1 MGWWPFSR
9 KNKGE
14 YDCDTDTTE
23 SFVSSDSLSSDSSDY
38 DNENDNENDGNG
50 ARMVFSGQQFRAGHN
65 PRPNDKFIAIMG
77 VTGSGKSSF
86 ISLLTGGQAKVGS
99 GLEAYTRNTDV
110 YAYTFAPGQTVY
122 LIDTPGFNDTYR
134 DDTKI
139 LVEITSWLTSSYNNK
154 VNLNGVIYLHDITQ
168 GRMFGSALKTLKTF
182 KELSGP
188 DAMQKVA
195 LVTTHWDIVALST
208 RSKCEDKEKQLI
220 QDERFWGSMIR
231 RGSWVRRHDNTQESA
246 DKLIRSIVRQS
257 HVTLAV
263 QSQMVDENLKLSQ
276 TGAGRSLGMDLA
288 RQMESDYKEQLEHV
302 KQLRLDKKRS
312 DAAREAAQKE
322 FRRELDRM
330 RKQLEVTSRELNE
343 RMQRELAAKERKIQ
357 LERERHHRERV
368 RLRAQRETGLS
379 REDYERQ
386 NRGRQTA
393 RWQMQISEEE
403 EEEEEDS
410 WTGSDSSSGYEPSP
424 ELRKR
429 PQATNIRHLRNTSA
443 RTPGRPK
450 NRTDNNDPF
459 SRNKYN
465 DAASMIVHT
474 GT

>member
-1 MGWWPFSR
+1 MRWWSFGR

-14 YDCDTDTTE
+14 GDWDTDSAE
-23 SFVSSDSLSSDSSDY
+23 SSDFSDS
-38 DNENDNENDGNG
+38 NDNDNDNDGNG
-50 ARMVFSGQQFRAGHN
+50 TRMVFSDQQFRAGHN

-99 GLEAYTRNTDV
+99 GLEAYTKNTDV

-195 LVTTHWDIVALST
+195 LVTTHWDIVAPST
-208 RSKCEDKEKQLI
+208 RSKCEDNEKQLI
-220 QDERFWGSMIR
+220 KDEGFWGSMIR
-231 RGSWVRRHDNTQESA
+231 RGSWVGRHDNTPESA

-257 HVTLAV
+257 RVILAV

-276 TGAGRSLGMDLA
+276 TGAGRSLGI
-288 RQMESDYKEQLEHV
+288 SDWTRKGVTLHG
-302 KQLRLDKKRS
+302 KRH
-312 DAAREAAQKE
+312 RK

-357 LERERHHRERV
+357 LEREQHHRERV
-368 RLRAQRETGLS
+368 RLRAHREIGLS

-386 NRGRQTA
+386 NRERQTT
-393 RWQMQISEEE
+393 RRQMQISEEK
-403 EEEEEDS
+403 EEEDS
-410 WTGSDSSSGYEPSP
+410 CTGSDSSSGYELNF
-424 ELRKR
+424 ELRRR
-429 PQATNIRHLRNTSA
+429 PQANNRLPRNTSA

-450 NRTDNNDPF
+450 NRTGNNDSS
-459 SRNKYN
+459 SRNNYN

-474 GT
+474 GM